1 MTYHE
6 ILDTPCKTLLE
17 LRDARLRR
25 LDKEQQQQKELEKG
39 IATSNIRN
47 NILKQ

>member
-17 LRDARLRR
+17 LRDAKFRR
-25 LDKEQQQQKELEKG
+25 LEKEEKQQKELEKG
-39 IATSNIRN
+39 INSSNIRN